1 MKQVDI
7 ERLYSVISD
16 VLNIPSE
23 SISEESSSDTIDSW
37 SSLPHINL
45 IVSIESEFNVQFSV
59 EDTIDMLSVKLIR
72 MILEDILP
80 SRLSL

>member
-37 SSLPHINL
+37 SSLTHINL

>member
-1 MKQVDI
+1 MKKIDI

-37 SSLPHINL
+37 SSLTHINL

>member
-1 MKQVDI
+1 VKQVDI

-37 SSLPHINL
+37 SSLTHINL